1 LMTRGDIGYA
11 VTDID
16 SNYDKSLIKQLK
28 EIDNTI
34 KFRILYK

>member
-1 LMTRGDIGYA
+1 MTKGEIGYV

-28 EIDNTI
+28 QIENTI
-34 KFRILYK
+34 KFRILYKQ

>member
-1 LMTRGDIGYA
+1 V

-16 SNYDKSLIKQLK
+16 SNYDKKLIKQLK

-34 KFRILYK
+34 KFRILYKQ